1 MPSNSIL
8 ARSPH
13 WRRRLRYKLFACI
26 RANSVFGP
34 LRTEHGLA
42 GRIPSR
48 SRRHRF
54 FSRSFPGGRDGGD
67 RGSCSDHGVA
77 RGVGDALHPDIK
89 GAARWGAGKW
99 TLEVARRLDAEHP
112 NVSIGSNTRMWA
124 AVFDHA
130 QTHHTRHIRP
140 VCLELQR

>member
-1 MPSNSIL
+1 VVDDDGRVRTLSVRSDARIPVGAVIPGSLIL
-8 ARSPH
+8 AGD
-13 WRRRLRYKLFACI
+13 LAQ
-26 RANSVFGP
+26 RA
-34 LRTEHGLA
+34 
-42 GRIPSR
+42 
-48 SRRHRF
+48 
-54 FSRSFPGGRDGGD
+54 
-67 RGSCSDHGVA
+67 
-77 RGVGDALHPDIK
+77 DIN

-112 NVSIGSNTRMWA
+112 NASIGSNTRMWA